1 MILALLTQVQE
12 QAHFAWDG
20 KHDWFHIRCLEDDK
34 DYIMNEY
41 LKAQNEM
48 ENELKEKD
56 VLGDDGNLIPIVEND
71 LIGTSRPRV
80 AVPDEPDEFQEAASP
95 ERVRIERSNG
105 KGRVE
110 KRTERRTVGA
120 YMF

>member
-80 AVPDEPDEFQEAASP
+80 AVPNEPDEFQEAASP